1 MARAR
6 NIKPKF
12 FQNDELGELNPLARL
27 LFIGLWTVA
36 DFKGCLE
43 YRPKRLKTQILP
55 YDECSIEELASALD
69 KSGFITIYSVL
80 GQQYIKILKFKE
92 HQNPH
97 KNEKEG
103 GSDCPDIDKKDNE
116 ISQLKED
123 GTTPDKNGTARAD
136 SLFPLPD
143 SLLLNPDSGIP
154 QPAEPPQP
162 GKPETARAVTA
173 ADLSIAMRKFG
184 MRTQPADP
192 RLIALAEQGI
202 TPETVA
208 AACEEAKQAKPN
220 QRISLGYVVAILERW
235 SADAA
240 ALKVAGASAPKS
252 SGGAWWASD
261 ATILAKGL
269 ELNLKPL
276 AGERMLDFK
285 ARIQAAID
293 NDGKPPAPAP
303 TASIITPQK
312 PIEPKGVKPEGMP
325 SLKSFVKHAPG
336 GSQ

>member
-6 NIKPKF
+6 NIKPGLFK
-12 FQNDELGELNPLARL
+12 NEVLGIADPLITL
-27 LFIGLWTVA
+27 LFENLWCLADREGRLEDRPLRIKAETFPYRENIDVNGYLTELQRMKFICRYTV
-36 DFKGCLE
+36 GGE
-43 YRPKRLKTQILP
+43 RYIQ
-55 YDECSIEELASALD
+55 
-69 KSGFITIYSVL
+69 VL
-80 GQQYIKILKFKE
+80 NFHK

-97 KNEKEG
+97 KTEKASTIPEMPDE
-103 GSDCPDIDKKDNE
+103 SDGCALTVVVPLDN
-116 ISQLKED
+116 
-123 GTTPDKNGTARAD
+123 GPRPAD
-136 SLFPLPD
+136 SLVLIPD
-143 SLLLNPDSGIP
+143 SLFTDSGYP
-154 QPAEPPQP
+154 QPEAPPESEKVD
-162 GKPETARAVTA
+162 KPETARTITA
-173 ADLSIAMRKFG
+173 ADLSIAMRKTG
-184 MRTQPADP
+184 LMTQPADP
-192 RLIALAEQGI
+192 RLIALAVQGV
-202 TPETVA
+202 TPETA
-208 AACEEAKQAKPN
+208 TAACEEAKQAKPN
-220 QRISLGYVVAILERW
+220 QRISLGYVFAILERW

-276 AGERMLDFK
+276 AGERMPDFK

-293 NDGKPPAPAP
+293 NDGKPPAPAK